1 MDLPDVR
8 IRALRA
14 PADERLDALYPAQE
28 PFVFV
33 PAPGD
38 PLSSVRVFAHP
49 DRHLHY
55 VGHGLSEAGFAFEL
69 TFRLEAPPPAPA
81 WPVRLM
87 NEFARHAIKTRRP
100 LGPGHYLCLPK
111 PVDPAG
117 TVRCGALVPDPQLD
131 VEGDRAWLQIV
142 GLRDEEL
149 AVIREEGAFLRALA
163 HRAPLFVTR
172 A

>member
-55 VGHGLSEAGFAFEL
+55 VGHGLSGGGL
-69 TFRLEAPPPAPA
+69 RLRADLPARGAPRP
-81 WPVRLM
+81 
-87 NEFARHAIKTRRP
+87 RRP
-100 LGPGHYLCLPK
+100 G
-111 PVDPAG
+111 
-117 TVRCGALVPDPQLD
+117 RCAS
-131 VEGDRAWLQIV
+131 
-142 GLRDEEL
+142 
-149 AVIREEGAFLRALA
+149 
-163 HRAPLFVTR
+163 
-172 A
+172 